1 VNTSV
6 LKKFAQ
12 AARRQLIEQVA
23 AKLEYVL
30 HTDSAELRAKDKALN
45 DLKGLIAAS
54 SEKTV
59 IERVAYIWF
68 NRFCALRFMDVNRYT
83 TIGTVSP
90 AAGFTQPEILQEAKQ
105 GYIDDDIARFLDKQ
119 KVLDLL
125 ANRTASTDPQQE
137 AFRLLLVAVCN
148 YYHASMPFLFEKIED
163 YTELL
168 MPDDLL
174 SENSVLQATREA
186 IDEDATEVETIGWLY
201 QFYISEKKDEVF
213 ADLKKNKKVTPEN
226 IPAATQ
232 LFTPHWIVRYL
243 VENSLGRLWVLNHP
257 DSKLVE
263 RMDYYIKPEQAE
275 TDFLH
280 ISSPEELKVCDPAC
294 GSGHMLTYAFDLLHS
309 IYEEQGYD
317 ATEIPHLILKHN
329 LYGIEID
336 ERAGE
341 LAAFALVM
349 KAREKSRRF
358 LRKPSQPNVCVLENI
373 LFRDEELDDY
383 MDAVGRDLFSQSLQT
398 TLIQFR
404 ESDNFGSLIRPA
416 LQDVSSI
423 LALLDEKD
431 MAGNIFLH
439 KTHQKVLKALK
450 QADYLSQKYHVV
462 IANPPYMGGKGM
474 NDKLKSFAQNAYPDS
489 KSDLFAM
496 FIERGFD
503 MVLKDCFSAM
513 VTMQSWM
520 FLSSYEKL
528 RGRLLDEVTIE
539 CMAHMAN
546 MVMGIAFGTAATV
559 WRKKYMHDYR
569 GAFCFIE
576 YEDLGEGNRPVEF
589 PPKNERN
596 NAAIRQRAEY

>member
-12 AARRQLIEQVA
+12 AARRQLIEQVT
-23 AKLEYVL
+23 AKLKHVL
-30 HTDSAELRAKDKALN
+30 KTDSAELRGKEKALK
-45 DLKGLIAAS
+45 DLKKAIASS
-54 SEKTV
+54 SEKAV

-68 NRFCALRFMDVNRYT
+68 NRLCALRFMDINRYT
-83 TIGTVSP
+83 SIGTVSP

-105 GYIDDDIARFLDKQ
+105 GYIDDDIAPFLDKQ

-125 ANRTASTDPQQE
+125 VNRTVSTDPQQE
-137 AFRLLLVAVCN
+137 AYRLILVAVCN
-148 YYHASMPFLFEKIED
+148 FYHASMPFLFEKIED

-213 ADLKKNKKVTPEN
+213 AGLKKNKKVTPEN

-243 VENSLGRLWVLNHP
+243 VENSLGRLWMLNHP
-257 DSKLVE
+257 DSKLIE
-263 RMDYYIKPEQAE
+263 QMDYYIKPNQAE
-275 TDFLH
+275 TDFLRV
-280 ISSPEELKVCDPAC
+280 SSPEALKVCDPAC

-317 ATEIPHLILKHN
+317 ATEIPHLILKNN

-358 LRKPSQPNVCVLENI
+358 LRKASQPNICVLENI

-383 MDAVGRDLFSQSLQT
+383 MDAVGRDLFTQPLQD

-416 LQDVSSI
+416 LKDVSSV
-423 LALLDEKD
+423 LALLEEKD

-439 KTHQKVLKALK
+439 KSHLQK
-450 QADYLSQKYHVV
+450 S
-462 IANPPYMGGKGM
+462 
-474 NDKLKSFAQNAYPDS
+474 
-489 KSDLFAM
+489 
-496 FIERGFD
+496 E
-503 MVLKDCFSAM
+503 
-513 VTMQSWM
+513 
-520 FLSSYEKL
+520 
-528 RGRLLDEVTIE
+528 
-539 CMAHMAN
+539 
-546 MVMGIAFGTAATV
+546 AF
-559 WRKKYMHDYR
+559 
-569 GAFCFIE
+569 
-576 YEDLGEGNRPVEF
+576 
-589 PPKNERN
+589 
-596 NAAIRQRAEY
+596 